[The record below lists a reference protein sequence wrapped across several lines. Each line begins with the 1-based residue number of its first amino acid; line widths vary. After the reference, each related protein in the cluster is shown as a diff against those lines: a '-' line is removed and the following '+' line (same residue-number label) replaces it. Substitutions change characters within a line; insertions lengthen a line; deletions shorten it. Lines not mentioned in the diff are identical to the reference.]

1 MKSENKTITSEQCKD
16 SGLALVL
23 ICLICFLVWKHQ
35 FLILLAIAFLLV
47 AMTYPPIFKPFARLW
62 FGLSTALGTVVSRII
77 LTIVFFTVVLPVGLM
92 RRALGKDAMKIKI
105 WKKDNTSVFRRR
117 EHRFA
122 AKDLEHPY

>member
-23 ICLICFLVWKHQ
+23 ICLICFLVWKHH
-35 FLILLAIAFLLV
+35 FLILLAVAFLLV
-47 AMTYPPIFKPFARLW
+47 AMTYPPIFKPFAKLW

-92 RRALGKDAMKIKI
+92 RRMLGKDAMKIKL

-117 EHRFA
+117 KHRFA

>member
-1 MKSENKTITSEQCKD
+1 MKFDHKNISAEMCKD

-23 ICLICFLVWKHQ
+23 ICLICFQIWKDQ
-35 FLILLAIAFLLV
+35 FLVLLAIAFLLV

-77 LTIVFFTVVLPVGLM
+77 LTIVFFAVVLPVGLM
-92 RRALGKDAMKIKI
+92 RRVLGKDAMKIKI

>member
-1 MKSENKTITSEQCKD
+1 MKPEHKNISKEMCKD

-23 ICLICFLVWKHQ
+23 ICLICFQVWKLQ

-62 FGLSTALGTVVSRII
+62 FGLSAALGTVVSRII

-92 RRALGKDAMKIKI
+92 RRMLGKDAMKIKL

>member
-1 MKSENKTITSEQCKD
+1 MKSENKTISSEQCKD

-23 ICLICFLVWKHQ
+23 ICMICYLVWKHQ

-47 AMTYPPIFKPFARLW
+47 AMTYPPIYKPFARLW

-77 LTIVFFTVVLPVGLM
+77 FTIVFFTVVLPVGSM
-92 RRALGKDAMKIKI
+92 RRMLGKDAMKIKL

>member
-1 MKSENKTITSEQCKD
+1 MKHEHKNISKEMCKD

-23 ICLICFLVWKHQ
+23 ICMICFQVWKHQ

-92 RRALGKDAMKIKI
+92 RRMLGKDAMKIKR
-105 WKKDNTSVFRRR
+105 WKKNNTSVFRRR